1 MDRVIDVNFKVKW
14 QSPVFVRIGNGMRE
28 RIGGPDAALAALLHR
43 WPSSSRSEYALA
55 KRRCVDAVA
64 RHGNPELA
72 RSAFVEAAVSAKVL
86 A

>member
-1 MDRVIDVNFKVKW
+1 MDKVIDVNFKVKW

-43 WPSSSRSEYALA
+43 WPSSRSEYGLA
-55 KRRCVDAVA
+55 KRRCVDAIA